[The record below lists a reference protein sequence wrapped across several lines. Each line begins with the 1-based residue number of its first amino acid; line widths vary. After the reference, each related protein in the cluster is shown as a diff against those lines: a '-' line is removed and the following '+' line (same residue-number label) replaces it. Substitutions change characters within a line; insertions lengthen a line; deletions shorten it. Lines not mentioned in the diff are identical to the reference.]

1 MNRLVLT
8 IFSAVWISGCA
19 GTPFEWN
26 AARKIKDGM
35 TTNEVTTLVGPPNNV
50 RAQGDT
56 IRYVW
61 VYVDAFQGSRTLVVE
76 FKDGKVIKAP
86 PIPDSF

>member
-1 MNRLVLT
+1 MRHLILV
-8 IFSAVWISGCA
+8 AVTTALVAGCA

-35 TTNEVTTLVGPPNNV
+35 TTNEVTALVGPPNNV
-50 RAQGDT
+50 RAQGDA

-76 FKDGKVIKAP
+76 FKDNKVIKAP

>member
-1 MNRLVLT
+1 MTRHILTLLVAAL
-8 IFSAVWISGCA
+8 IAACA

-35 TTNEVTTLVGPPNNV
+35 TINEVTTLVGPPNNV

>member
-1 MNRLVLT
+1 MKYALLVLIT
-8 IFSAVWISGCA
+8 ALMLSGCA
-19 GTPFEWN
+19 GTPFEWD

-61 VYVDAFQGSRTLVVE
+61 VYVDAFQGSRTLVVD
-76 FKDGKVIKAP
+76 FKDNKVVQAP

>member
-1 MNRLVLT
+1 MKRALLVVITTLT
-8 IFSAVWISGCA
+8 ISGCA

-26 AARKIKDGM
+26 AARKIKAGM
-35 TTNEVTTLVGPPNNV
+35 TTEEVTSLVGAPNNV

-61 VYVDAFQGSRTLVVE
+61 VYMDAFQGSRTLVVE
-76 FKDGKVIKAP
+76 FKDGKAIKAP